1 MHRCP
6 MLRLLHYLKGII
18 MLDTFLANLKKA
30 IRDNETVTIGGG
42 IFTPDE
48 LREIL
53 RAIEP

>member
-1 MHRCP
+1 
-6 MLRLLHYLKGII
+6 MLRVLHYLKGII

-42 IFTPDE
+42 VFTPDE

-53 RAIEP
+53 KAIEP